1 LIAIIT
7 VIEIL
12 KGTIYTN
19 FTSMGSNTFNIASQS
34 FISKNSGSGKRKRGN
49 QNEEQNRIKLSEAE
63 YFRDNFAY
71 PSTVS
76 ITVMAT
82 NSAVIKREKKKSNP
96 NIFVLGADANY
107 LTVSGSSLAAGR
119 NFNTLDVS
127 SGENTCILG
136 NSLASNYFRDAED
149 AVNSFISI
157 GDARYRV
164 LGVMDSKGSSFVDR
178 TDNMIIIPLT
188 NARQRFNVS
197 QKSYMISILINDIK
211 LMEIATDEAE
221 GLMRK
226 TRRLGAAYENNFS
239 INKNDEVATSLI
251 DNLKFV
257 TMAASVIGLI
267 TLLGAAIGLM
277 NIMLVSVAE
286 RTREIGVTKAIGAN
300 SRTIRLQFLTEAVII
315 SMSGGAIGIVTGIMI
330 GNILSLVFKSPFV
343 IPWIWIAIG
352 MSICLIVGLLAG
364 IYPALKAGKLNPI
377 NALRYE

>member
-1 LIAIIT
+1 
-7 VIEIL
+7 
-12 KGTIYTN
+12 
-19 FTSMGSNTFNIASQS
+19 MGSNTFNIASHS
-34 FISKNSGSGKRKRGN
+34 FISKKSTGGKRKRGN
-49 QNEEQNRIKLSEAE
+49 QSEEQNRIKLSEAE
-63 YFRDNFAY
+63 YFRDNFTY

-82 NSAVIKREKKKSNP
+82 NSAVIKRDKKKSNP
-96 NIFVLGADANY
+96 NIFVMGADENY
-107 LTVSGSSLAAGR
+107 MTVSGSSLSAGR
-119 NFNTLDVS
+119 NFNSLDVS

-136 NSLASNYFRDAED
+136 NSLATKYFSDAED
-149 AVNSFISI
+149 AANGFIAI

-164 LGVMDSKGSSFVDR
+164 LGVMESKGSSFVDR
-178 TDNMIIIPLT
+178 TDNMVIVPLN

-197 QKSYMISILINDIK
+197 QKSYMISIRINDIK

-226 TRRLGAAYENNFS
+226 ARRLGAAYENDFAV
-239 INKNDEVATSLI
+239 NKNDEIATSLI

-257 TMAASVIGLI
+257 TLAASVIGLI

-300 SRTIRLQFLTEAVII
+300 SKTIRLQFLTEAVII
-315 SMSGGAIGIVTGIMI
+315 SLSGGMVGIISGILI
-330 GNILSLVFKSPFV
+330 GNILSLVFQSPFI
-343 IPWIWIAIG
+343 IPWIWIVIG

-377 NALRYE
+377 DALRYE

>member
-1 LIAIIT
+1 
-7 VIEIL
+7 
-12 KGTIYTN
+12 
-19 FTSMGSNTFNIASQS
+19 MGSNTFNIASQS